1 MDKLIAN
8 ASVGLARASIN
19 RRRFLG
25 KVVGAAGSAVAIS
38 AFFVTGVSADH
49 CQGSHFC
56 ETSRS
61 TVPGFCGDR
70 RCSFPKK
77 PRMWRQEGNDCYT
90 GATCPTLYSFRDCDA
105 NC

>member
-38 AFFVTGVSADH
+38 AFF
-49 CQGSHFC
+49 C
-56 ETSRS
+56 
-61 TVPGFCGDR
+61 DR
-70 RCSFPKK
+70 
-77 PRMWRQEGNDCYT
+77 G
-90 GATCPTLYSFRDCDA
+90 
-105 NC
+105 